1 MSLYAVISVASRSM
15 TSQPASSFPAMTS
28 HGNPAGPAQI
38 NDQTCPRTAARTRAI
53 LSRVRG
59 SASSSVRRT
68 VVSDGGAPKTG
79 S

>member
-1 MSLYAVISVASRSM
+1 LSLRAVISVPSRSI
-15 TSQPASSFPAMTS
+15 TSQPASSFPAMAS
-28 HGNPAGPAQI
+28 HGNPAGLERI
-38 NDQTCPRTAARTRAI
+38 SDHTCARTRARTRAI
-53 LSRVRG
+53 LSSVAG